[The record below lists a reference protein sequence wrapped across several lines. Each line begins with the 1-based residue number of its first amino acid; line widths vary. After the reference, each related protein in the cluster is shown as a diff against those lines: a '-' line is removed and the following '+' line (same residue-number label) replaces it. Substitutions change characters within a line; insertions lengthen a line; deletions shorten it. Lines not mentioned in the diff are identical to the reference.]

1 MEGKILRAKLKD
13 FEISGWIIY
22 MNTKI
27 VQDNSDAWVK
37 EENSESDQSFI
48 DKRKQVNIYNPVLSE
63 VEGLDSLIWGGG
75 TIIFLEERRMSYS

>member
-48 DKRKQVNIYNPVLSE
+48 DKKKA
-63 VEGLDSLIWGGG
+63 G
-75 TIIFLEERRMSYS
+75 